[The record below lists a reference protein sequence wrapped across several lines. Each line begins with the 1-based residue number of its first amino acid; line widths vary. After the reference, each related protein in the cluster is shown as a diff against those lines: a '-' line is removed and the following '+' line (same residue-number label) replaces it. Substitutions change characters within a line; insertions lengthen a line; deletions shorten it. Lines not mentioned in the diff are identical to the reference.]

1 MIEPSKQPD
10 QLRLLVV
17 ENDNVGEEVEDTD
30 QDAVAREIAEANKLM
45 LKSANVED
53 PAPFHE

>member
-1 MIEPSKQPD
+1 MIEPDKQPD
-10 QLRLLVV
+10 QVILRIID
-17 ENDNVGEEVEDTD
+17 NDNVGEEIEDTE
-30 QDAVAREIAEANKLM
+30 QDTVAREIAEANKLM